1 MKKLVLT
8 LVMSASIFAA
18 AFASDGN
25 TKEIIVSRRVE
36 ASFNKEFAG
45 ARAVKWDLIRT
56 ENIYQAQFL
65 YNNERLNAYF
75 DGEGNLIATGRFVS
89 VNNLPLILR
98 KNVAEKY
105 NGYAMREI
113 VEFSTNSETSYLI
126 VFENEKAKLI
136 VQGYINGSSTV
147 FKKEKK
153 NSLAKL

>member
-8 LVMSASIFAA
+8 LVMFASILGSAL
-18 AFASDGN
+18 ASDGGA
-25 TKEIIVSRRVE
+25 KEIIVSRRVE

-45 ARAVKWDLIRT
+45 ARSVKWDLIKT

-65 YNNERLNAYF
+65 YNDERLNAYF
-75 DGEGNLIATGRFVS
+75 DGEGNLVATGRFVGVS
-89 VNNLPLILR
+89 HLPLILR

-105 NGYAMREI
+105 DDYVMGEI
-113 VEFSTNSETSYLI
+113 VEFSTNNETSYLM
-126 VFENEKAKLI
+126 VLENEKAKLI
-136 VQGYINGSSTV
+136 VQGYINGSSTI